1 MESMKEKLTEY
12 AQLLVRVGLNIQRG
26 QPLVISSPVE
36 CAFFARLCAAEAYQ
50 AGCREVVM
58 NWGDDELGRMKYLR
72 AADEVFDTVP
82 LWRRHFFNDHALEGA
97 AYHHF
102 LQLHAFVQYDVFFQ
116 CTACG
121 DGDFQFYGRVAH
133 VAHLYCIGSRVKV
146 RESVEAVD
154 VARHASV

>member
-1 MESMKEKLTEY
+1 MTAHMKS
-12 AQLLVRVGLNIQRG
+12 R
-26 QPLVISSPVE
+26 
-36 CAFFARLCAAEAYQ
+36 ARLDVAVAGGGVVGAACA
-50 AGCREVVM
+50 
-58 NWGDDELGRMKYLR
+58 L
-72 AADEVFDTVP
+72 
-82 LWRRHFFNDHALEGA
+82 ALEGA